1 ETAAGLPEHP
11 CLVDLAVLGQI
22 AREQDE
28 IGLVLDTR
36 ERLADA
42 IGIPRRGV
50 DIGRGGD
57 PNATRCIGI
66 GLHGYGLRVASDF
79 ETLLSAMRKAAGA
92 LRDAHIPFA
101 LAGSIAVYAHGGP
114 DTDHDVDFLVK
125 PADAERALEALGDAG
140 FRVHRPA
147 EGWLYKALDPKGG
160 WIGVIDGPTAGAVP
174 DHLL

>member
-1 ETAAGLPEHP
+1 V
-11 CLVDLAVLGQI
+11 VDVGVLGQV

-28 IGLVLDTR
+28 IGLVLHMR

-42 IGIPRRGV
+42 IGIPRRSV

-114 DTDHDVDFLVK
+114 GTDHDVGFLVK
-125 PADAERALEALGDAG
+125 PADAPRALEARGDAG
-140 FRVHRPA
+140 VRGTRP
-147 EGWLYKALDPKGG
+147 
-160 WIGVIDGPTAGAVP
+160 P
-174 DHLL
+174 DAWRST